1 MFSIFKKKH
10 SEPAA
15 APLGDSPDAS
25 PVPAVDFDFTAQA
38 PDGWELLIDGENP
51 AAIGSFEQVRSA
63 LAGLEEWGFAVVQKS
78 GDPALSAQALYKG
91 ERCYQP
97 EVLTGNEPLIY
108 GLPTKKGRN
117 SEEAGLDDA
126 AAVLCT
132 FIRDDGALPQI
143 PHLVTSHP
151 EPGVSFGGL

>member
-1 MFSIFKKKH
+1 MFSFFKKKH

-25 PVPAVDFDFTAQA
+25 PVPAVDFNFAAQA

-51 AAIGSFEQVRSA
+51 TAIGSFDQVRSA
-63 LAGLEEWGFAVVQKS
+63 LAGLEEWAFAAVQKS

-91 ERCYQP
+91 ERCYQA
-97 EVLTGNEPLIY
+97 EVLTDSEPLIY

-126 AAVLCT
+126 ALVLCT